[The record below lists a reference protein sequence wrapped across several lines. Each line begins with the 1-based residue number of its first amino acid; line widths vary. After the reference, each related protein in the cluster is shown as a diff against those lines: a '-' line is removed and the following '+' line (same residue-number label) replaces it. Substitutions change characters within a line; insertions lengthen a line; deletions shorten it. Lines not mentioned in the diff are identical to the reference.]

1 MFLSHLPPF
10 FSKSNEII
18 SSSEDQ
24 KICDKCPGDNRLMS
38 GFFVFQTTFTIPVF
52 SKHPVQSEEGKLG
65 VMFESFAVLR
75 GGRAPGVQK

>member
-1 MFLSHLPPF
+1 
-10 FSKSNEII
+10 
-18 SSSEDQ
+18 
-24 KICDKCPGDNRLMS
+24 MS

-65 VMFESFAVLR
+65 VIFESFAVLR